1 MKHARMLSALAGL
14 ALSVGLAGARD
25 LPSFDK
31 VSEGFEAVNS
41 SADGSKP
48 LYNVWINKKDRQLLA
63 EIPRSAMNKRFFII
77 PTVAGGDRQM
87 GVYSDYHSQVG
98 KPSKQL
104 YWKKIGDELVLIEPN
119 LSYRSMGDAESKA
132 ATSRIYTDRVVT
144 TVPIIAKG
152 PSGGHVI
159 DLDALMLGK
168 SSTFFGGF
176 TRGANTKLAEIKSA
190 KAFPHNLEFTLELP
204 RSNGQV
210 VQIHYSI
217 GSPPKST
224 GFKPR
229 EADRRVGFF
238 YTDFTD
244 RAKNDGESQKVRYA
258 HRWNLEKRDPKLKL
272 SPPKQPIVY
281 YIEHTTPVRYRKWV
295 RDGILAWNE
304 AFEQVGILG
313 AIEVRQQD
321 AQTGVFMDID
331 PEDIRYS
338 FVRWTNSHMGFAIG
352 PSHAHPE
359 TGEIYEADIVMDEQF
374 ISGWARSH
382 ITSQL
387 ATEAMLDMDAETVAW
402 FDLNPDWDPRVR
414 LAAPQDRAQVAAY
427 RKAVSEGQEWEGE
440 IPPTMLPTVWSAT
453 DAEIATRGGICNALH
468 HLTRQVGY
476 SRMMLD
482 AGILRFGDE
491 DDDENG
497 DEDGDEN
504 GEDDVQ
510 MLDGLP
516 EDFVGPLLRAVIMHE
531 VGHTMGLMHNW
542 KGTSTTPYAEA
553 NSEEFKG
560 KKSISV
566 SVMDYLPINIVA
578 TDEDS
583 ELIQGDFD
591 TIGLGT
597 YDMWAIEW
605 GYTPKG
611 SDKIARQAADPAH
624 AFTSDEGSSG
634 PDPHAKTW
642 DIGENS
648 LDFADNQIRLA
659 HRIRSKIIDE
669 IVEDNQSWQKASRA
683 YQQTLGLQMG
693 AMRTASNWIGGAHIN
708 RFRKGDEGASD
719 PIRPVDVERQ
729 RRAVELICANAFD
742 ESAFG
747 LSPELL
753 AKFGAD
759 QWFDERGSQPDWPVH
774 DQVLGVQASAMSM
787 LLNPT
792 RLRRVLD
799 NEQRT
804 ASGEDALTV
813 PEILE
818 HVRESVW
825 ISDDSRQNY
834 SVREPM
840 VSSIARNLQREHLDR
855 LIDLATGLRWPGAS
869 GATISSLARQE
880 LREIQGTVEAMQKR
894 SPDSYTSAHLAD
906 AGERIAKALDAGY
919 IRRD

>member
-1 MKHARMLSALAGL
+1 MKHARILSALAGL
-14 ALSVGLAGARD
+14 ALAAGFGQARD
-25 LPSFDK
+25 LPPFEK

-48 LYNVWINKKDRQLLA
+48 LYNVWVNDSERQMLA
-63 EIPRSAMNKRFFII
+63 EIPRSAMGKRMFVI
-77 PTVAGGDRQM
+77 PTVAGGDTQT
-87 GVYSDYHSQVG
+87 GVYSIWHNLVRN
-98 KPSKQL
+98 PSKQV
-104 YWKKIGDELVLIEPN
+104 YWKKIGDTLVLIEPN
-119 LSYRSMGDAESKA
+119 LAYRSMGDAESKA
-132 ATSRIYTDRVVT
+132 ATERIYTDRVVLT
-144 TVPIIAKG
+144 TPIVAKG

-159 DLDALMLGK
+159 DLDNLLLNQSG
-168 SSTFFGGF
+168 TFFGSF

-190 KAFPHNLEFTLELP
+190 KAFPYNLEFTLELP
-204 RSNGQV
+204 RSNGQL

-217 GSPPKST
+217 GSPPKSS
-224 GFKPR
+224 GFKAR

-258 HRWNLEKRDPKLKL
+258 HRWHLEKRDPKLRL

-295 RDGILAWNE
+295 RDGILAWNK

-321 AQTGVFMDID
+321 AQTGAFMDID

-374 ISGWARSH
+374 IAGWAADH

-387 ATEAMLDMDAETVAW
+387 ATEAMMDMEPQTVAW
-402 FDLNPDWDPRVR
+402 FDENPQWDPRVR
-414 LAAPQDRAQVAAY
+414 LAAPEDRARVMAY
-427 RKAVSEGQEWEGE
+427 RAAVASGQEWEGE
-440 IPPTMLPTVWSAT
+440 VPPTMLPTVWSQPDADFAT
-453 DAEIATRGGICNALH
+453 TGGLCNALH

-482 AGILRFGDE
+482 AGIVSLGDE
-491 DDDENG
+491 D
-497 DEDGDEN
+497 EDGE
-504 GEDDVQ
+504 DVQ
-510 MLDGLP
+510 MLDGVP
-516 EDFVGPLLRAVIMHE
+516 EEFVGPLLKAVIMHE

-542 KGTSTTPYAEA
+542 KGTSVASYDEV
-553 NSEEFKG
+553 NSEAFKG
-560 KKSISV
+560 KQTMSV

-578 TDEDS
+578 ADEDS

-591 TIGLGT
+591 TIDLGT
-597 YDMWAIEW
+597 YDMWAIQW
-605 GYTPKG
+605 GYADKG
-611 SDKIARQAADPAH
+611 EGEIARQAADPAH
-624 AFTSDEGSSG
+624 AFMSDEGSSG

-648 LDFADNQIRLA
+648 LDFADNQLRLA
-659 HRIRSKIIDE
+659 NRIRSKIIDE
-669 IVEDNQSWQKASRA
+669 IVDDNESWQKASRA

-693 AMRTASNWIGGAHIN
+693 AMRTASNWVGGAHVN
-708 RFRKGDEGASD
+708 RFRKGDEGAGD
-719 PIRPVDVERQ
+719 PITPVDVERQ
-729 RRAVELICANAFD
+729 RRAVELICASAFD
-742 ESAFG
+742 EEAFG

-759 QWFDERGSQPDWPVH
+759 QWFDERGGQPDWPVH

-818 HVRESVW
+818 NVREKVW
-825 ISDDSRQNY
+825 TSDTSRRSFTARQ
-834 SVREPM
+834 PM
-840 VSSIARNLQREHLDR
+840 VSSFGRNLQREHLDR

-880 LREIQGTVEAMQKR
+880 LREIQGTIFAMQKR
-894 SPDSYTSAHLAD
+894 SPDAYTAAHLED
-906 AGERIAKALDAGY
+906 AQERLDKALDAAY
-919 IRRD
+919 LRRD